1 MADMMM
7 QPKLD
12 APIPGQSLTHELGA
26 RPWQQPAQYTTV
38 EDALDYYIPRL
49 ESEEVTDQL
58 LDVLEMG
65 IPVTT
70 VANTMQLGSVMEGK
84 HSVDVG
90 MLILPVLVE
99 LIMLIAD
106 SAKVEYT
113 SGLEKDKKMRGSL
126 VDLAVSKFKEDKDKT
141 KDSDIMEEKDDGKL
155 VADSMKQAAEGRVG
169 GLMSRGA

>member
-1 MADMMM
+1 MADIMM

-12 APIPGQSLTHELGA
+12 APIPGHSLTKELGS

-70 VANTMQLGSVMEGK
+70 VANTMQLSSVMEGK

-106 SAKVEYT
+106 SAKIEYT

-126 VDLAVSKFKEDKDKT
+126 VDLAVSKFN
-141 KDSDIMEEKDDGKL
+141 EEKG
-155 VADSMKQAAEGRVG
+155 MKQDLPISEVDDEPLKVTASSSS
-169 GLMSRGA
+169 GLMSRSI

>member
-7 QPKLD
+7 QPPLD

-49 ESEEVTDQL
+49 ESEEVTNQL

-106 SAKVEYT
+106 SAKIEYT

-141 KDSDIMEEKDDGKL
+141 KDSDIVEEKDDGKL
-155 VADSMKQAAEGRVG
+155 VADSMKQAAEERVG

>member
-1 MADMMM
+1 MADIMM

-12 APIPGQSLTHELGA
+12 APIPGHSLTKELGS

-49 ESEEVTDQL
+49 ESDEVTEQL

-70 VANTMQLGSVMEGK
+70 VANTMQLSSVMEGK

-106 SAKVEYT
+106 SAKIEYT

-126 VDLAVSKFKEDKDKT
+126 VDLAVSKFNEEKNKT
-141 KDSDIMEEKDDGKL
+141 EDSDVVEEKDDGKL

>member
-1 MADMMM
+1 MAE
-7 QPKLD
+7 LD
-12 APIPGQSLTHELGA
+12 AVPFDAAIPGQSLTAELGS

-38 EDALDYYIPRL
+38 EEALDYYIPRL
-49 ESEEVTDQL
+49 ESEEVSAQL

-99 LIMLIAD
+99 LIMLIGDTAGV
-106 SAKVEYT
+106 KYT
-113 SGLEKDKKMRGSL
+113 SGLEKDKVMRSSL
-126 VDLAVSKFKEDKDKT
+126 VDLAVTKFKEKNAEEEV
-141 KDSDIMEEKDDGKL
+141 SDPSDAQPVI
-155 VADSMKQAAEGRVG
+155 DSMKKAAEERVG
-169 GLMSRGA
+169 GLMSRGS

>member
-1 MADMMM
+1 MMM

-49 ESEEVTDQL
+49 ESEEVTNQL

-70 VANTMQLGSVMEGK
+70 VANTMQLSSVMEGK

-106 SAKVEYT
+106 SAKIEYT

-126 VDLAVSKFKEDKDKT
+126 VDLAVSKFNEDKNKT
-141 KDSDIMEEKDDGKL
+141 KDSDVVEEKDDGKL

>member
-1 MADMMM
+1 MAE
-7 QPKLD
+7 LD
-12 APIPGQSLTHELGA
+12 AVPFDAAIPGQSLTAELGS

-38 EDALDYYIPRL
+38 EEALDYYLPRL
-49 ESEEVTDQL
+49 QSEEVSAQL

-99 LIMLIAD
+99 LIMLIGDTAG
-106 SAKVEYT
+106 VEYT
-113 SGLEKDKKMRGSL
+113 TGLEKDKVTRSSL
-126 VDLAVSKFKEDKDKT
+126 VDLAVEKFKEKDEGEEAT
-141 KDSDIMEEKDDGKL
+141 DPSDAQPVIDN
-155 VADSMKQAAEGRVG
+155 MKKAAEERVG
-169 GLMSRGA
+169 GLMSRGS